1 MMHALPKNRGWR
13 TGFGLVEVLI
23 AVFVVAACAV
33 PVVYMVTSA
42 RTDTTKAINY
52 LRAMELANEVIEWAS
67 VAQFNKVDSAYFSTY
82 RGPLAEEQGTDLN
95 PISIDVTD
103 PSNQVWANDN
113 LTTDSLAYSEQ
124 YNNAFFFR
132 EIKIENVSDSYI
144 LPELLKKVTV
154 TVKWSEGV
162 RPANINIPDDR
173 TRQVQLSVLILNDE
187 NLNY

>member
-1 MMHALPKNRGWR
+1 MSVLPDKKLRV
-13 TGFGLVEVLI
+13 GFGLVEVLI
-23 AVFVVAACAV
+23 AVFIVAACAI

-67 VAQFNKVDSAYFSTY
+67 VAQFNKVNGADFSAYS
-82 RGPLAEEQGTDLN
+82 GPLAVEQGADLK
-95 PISIDVTD
+95 PISIDVAS
-103 PSNQVWANDN
+103 PKNQIWDSDN
-113 LTTDSLAYSEQ
+113 LTSDSLSYSEQ

-132 EIKIENVSDSYI
+132 EIKIEDVSDSYI

-154 TVKWSEGV
+154 TVKWSEGH
-162 RPANINIPDDR
+162 RPANVNLADER